1 MALPPPMPVAVQTL
15 LFQALLPTSSLLKQ
29 QEPSWPKWSAGKALL
44 YPLGYPKELTELGVR
59 HPLKW
64 ELLGGKSSKAS

>member
-1 MALPPPMPVAVQTL
+1 MPLAVQTL

-44 YPLGYPKELTELGVR
+44 YPLGYPKELTGARCPAPSEMGVAGR
-59 HPLKW
+59 KIF
-64 ELLGGKSSKAS
+64 KSILAA